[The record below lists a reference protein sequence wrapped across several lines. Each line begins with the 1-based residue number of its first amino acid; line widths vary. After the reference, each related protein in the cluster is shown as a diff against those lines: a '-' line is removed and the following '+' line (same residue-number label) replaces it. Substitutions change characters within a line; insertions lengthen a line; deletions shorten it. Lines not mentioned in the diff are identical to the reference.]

1 MTRKLDNAI
10 LDTIRRHRML
20 EPGARVAVACSGGAD
35 SVALLL
41 LLDEL
46 HAELG
51 IQLSV
56 AHLNHQLRGAE
67 ADADEAFVRELAG
80 RLGLECAVER
90 TDVAAC
96 AHAAGLNLEE
106 AARQTRLE
114 FFSRLC
120 AERKADAVATAHTLD
135 DQAETL
141 LARLLR
147 GTGLTGLAGIQPVL
161 ELPSAQPSSSQSG
174 RAPLAGPPAR
184 LVRPLLGVRR
194 AELRAFL
201 QERQQEW
208 REDATNLDPARTRNR
223 LRLEILPQLE
233 RLNPAAA
240 EHLAELAAQAARE
253 EAFWQ
258 VFLEERFRSLA
269 REQGGSWR
277 IAAKQL
283 LEPLGDFYSTVE
295 TRRQEAAQRAVAQR
309 FVRRLAQAARGSTRR
324 LGHDHIEHVL
334 QLAESGQ
341 SGQQIALPG
350 LRVERVFD
358 ELVFH
363 AEGRPLPSQTYSL
376 EVSVPGSVALPGS
389 GRRLDFKLVAA
400 SELAQGYNGGNSA
413 ALDAEAIGGLAG
425 QNGRSHR
432 LTVRNWRPGDTYQPL
447 GSTRPKKLKTLF
459 QRARVPAAE
468 RARWPVVVNGDR
480 ILWTPR
486 FGVASDCAVGERTR
500 TALVIIEQPLPET
513 GVWN

>member
-1 MTRKLDNAI
+1 MRLWETF
-10 LDTIRRHRML
+10 LDTISRAHLIRAG
-20 EPGARVAVACSGGAD
+20 ERVAVACSGGAD

-41 LLDEL
+41 LLHEL
-46 HAELG
+46 REELG

-67 ADADEAFVRELAG
+67 ADADEAFVGELAG

-90 TDVAAC
+90 ANVAAR
-96 AHAAGLNLEE
+96 ARAAGLNLEE
-106 AARQTRLE
+106 AAREARLA
-114 FFSRLC
+114 FFFRLC

-194 AELRAFL
+194 TELRAYL
-201 QERQQEW
+201 QERKQEW
-208 REDATNLDPARTRNR
+208 REDLSNLDPARTRNR
-223 LRLEILPQLE
+223 LRLEVLPQLE

-240 EHLAELAAQAARE
+240 EHLAELAAQAAQE

-258 VFLEERFRSLA
+258 VLIEERFRALA
-269 REQGGSWR
+269 REQAGSWR
-277 IAAKQL
+277 IAARQL
-283 LEPLGDFYSTVE
+283 LEPFGDFYSGQSHLE
-295 TRRQEAAQRAVAQR
+295 TAQRAVAQR
-309 FVRRLAQAARGSTRR
+309 LVRRLAAAARGSTRR

-334 QLAESGQ
+334 QLAETGQ

-363 AEGRPLPSQTYSL
+363 APGRPLPSQTYRL

-413 ALDAEAIGGLAG
+413 ALDAEAIGGLEG
-425 QNGRSHR
+425 QKGRSHR

-447 GSTRPKKLKTLF
+447 GSARPKKLKTLF

-513 GVWN
+513 GAWN